1 MKCPKFWKFLI
12 KLFAEKNVISTC
24 VPFVMVMELWLF
36 NEQEKLTNIYCTISV
51 KYTSNMLD

>member
-12 KLFAEKNVISTC
+12 KLFAEKNVISTY